1 MTGEDRMSSA
11 EFFQK
16 FKQFLAE
23 LDPDLQLDALTPDTH
38 LWEAGY
44 LDSFAML
51 NVVVFI
57 EDEIGREVVLNT
69 DALPSFFTVERMYRA
84 YIAPPEAKR

>member
-1 MTGEDRMSSA
+1 MSST

-16 FKQFLAE
+16 FKLFLE
-23 LDPDLQLDALTPDTH
+23 GLDPALQLDALTPDTH
-38 LWEAGY
+38 LWETGY

-57 EDEIGREVVLNT
+57 EDETGREVLLNAN
-69 DALPSFFTVERMYRA
+69 ALPSFFTVERMYRA
-84 YIAPPEAKR
+84 YIAPVEAKR

>member
-1 MTGEDRMSSA
+1 MTGKDHISSV

-16 FKQFLAE
+16 FKQFLTE
-23 LDPDLQLDALTPDTH
+23 FDPALQLDALTPETH

-57 EDEIGREVVLNT
+57 EDETGREVKLNA
-69 DALPSFFTVERMYRA
+69 DALPSFFTVERMYHA
-84 YIAPPEAKR
+84 YIAPADAKP